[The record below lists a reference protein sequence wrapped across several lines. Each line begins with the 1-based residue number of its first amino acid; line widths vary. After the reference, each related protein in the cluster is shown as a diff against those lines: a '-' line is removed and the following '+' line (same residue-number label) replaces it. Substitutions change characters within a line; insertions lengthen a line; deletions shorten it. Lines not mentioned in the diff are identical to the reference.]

1 MPPSSPAS
9 PSDTASGILH
19 HIHLSILKS
28 LSVRSIYNHL
38 LFTLNLSTPEYI
50 LVRVLSLL
58 HTLAQISP
66 DTNFSSRTSA
76 RSRNTRRER
85 VSHAGA
91 GAWVGGVFNV
101 VHISKLVLYLLRD
114 T

>member
-1 MPPSSPAS
+1 MTLATVLSEILQYTRVGAPTRLTPPSS
-9 PSDTASGILH
+9 PSDTASGIFH
-19 HIHLSILKS
+19 HIHLSTLKS

-38 LFTLNLSTPEYI
+38 PFTLKLSAPEYI

-76 RSRNTRRER
+76 R
-85 VSHAGA
+85 
-91 GAWVGGVFNV
+91 
-101 VHISKLVLYLLRD
+101 
-114 T
+114 